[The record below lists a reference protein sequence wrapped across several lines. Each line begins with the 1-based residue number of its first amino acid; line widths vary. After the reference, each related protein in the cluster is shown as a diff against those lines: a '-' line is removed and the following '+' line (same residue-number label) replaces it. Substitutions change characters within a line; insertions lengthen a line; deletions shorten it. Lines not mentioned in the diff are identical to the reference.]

1 VSYMNKF
8 IKKFIFYELLMLFV
22 IVIITLIF
30 SIRSFNDYEEKLLE
44 NNAYIVSAILDKHP
58 ELQDDILSAILDSN
72 KDIDNAILERY
83 GLTKEILDFNS
94 FHISFRN
101 NLIRTN
107 IIAISLSMVILII
120 SFVVFYYNE
129 QRKIKSISKY
139 MNEILNDNYALNI
152 RDYGN
157 GYISDLKNDIYKV
170 TIKLKEQSDLSI
182 KDKKNLEET
191 LSDISHQLRTPLTSM
206 YVINDLLK
214 TDIDDKTRKEF
225 LQKNYVQLERIEW
238 LIASLLKMSRLDSG
252 VVKLDIK
259 KFKVLDVIERAIE
272 TLKIPMELKNID
284 LVIECNEDIKI
295 LVDLSW
301 TAEALLNIIKN
312 AMEHSEKKSIIKIEV
327 IDNPIY
333 TEIKIIDNG
342 EGIRK
347 EDIGHIFERFYKV
360 NNSKESIGIGLNMAK
375 KIIDLE
381 KGDISVNSKIGKGT
395 TFSVKFYKNVI

>member
-1 VSYMNKF
+1 MSYMNKF